1 MSMITKTRIA
11 IRSLVAN
18 NKTYYAGIILS
29 GFELGYLLK
38 TKGELIAYEWIKK
51 DMGEGFIE
59 EQFNRMD
66 LKDKKGRILDMTF
79 EKK

>member
-29 GFELGYLLK
+29 GFALGYLLT
-38 TKGELIAYEWIKK
+38 TKGELIAYELIKR
-51 DMGEGFIE
+51 DLGDDFYE
-59 EQFNRMD
+59 ENFNIID
-66 LKDKKGRILDMTF
+66 AVDKKGRILDMTF